1 MPAENNTSATTQSQ
15 DAEDEIKRRTGSLTP
30 EQKRILAAKL
40 YAMLREDLSLE
51 RERLALPHRL
61 F

>member
-1 MPAENNTSATTQSQ
+1 MPAENNTSATTQSK

-40 YAMLREDLSLE
+40 YVMLREDLSLE